1 MKVERANLIEAMKEL
16 KGKGFSY
23 LVKITAVDYQDH
35 MQILYF
41 LRDIEKRKDET
52 VEVDLP
58 NDSLSVPTVVPLYK
72 AADWYERELHE
83 MFGILI
89 EGRNTRRLLLEKWD
103 GTDAPLRK
111 SFVWGSKY
119 RV

>member
-1 MKVERANLIEAMKEL
+1 MKVERGNVIEAINEL
-16 KGKGFSY
+16 KAKGFSY

-35 MQILYF
+35 VQVLYF
-41 LRDIEKRKDET
+41 LRDIEKRKDEI

-58 NDSLSVPTVVPLYK
+58 NEDLSVPTIVPIYK

-89 EGRNTRRLLLEKWD
+89 EGRNTKRLLLEKWD
-103 GTDAPLRK
+103 GVDAPLRK
-111 SFVWGSKY
+111 SFAWGSKY